1 MINSREQQSSFLN
14 EILLWAAFSISKGQ
28 LNTLL
33 SFSCVNRGHSVFISF
48 FKILQNSTENGS
60 PVVEMKNKKSKV
72 NMDAFFITIKCKLRK
87 LSYYINKM
95 NANFKTYVISL

>member
-1 MINSREQQSSFLN
+1 
-14 EILLWAAFSISKGQ
+14 
-28 LNTLL
+28 
-33 SFSCVNRGHSVFISF
+33 
-48 FKILQNSTENGS
+48 
-60 PVVEMKNKKSKV
+60 MKNKKSKV